1 MSRRLLIAG
10 NWKMNLDSRGAAALA
25 RSVRH
30 EVVQRKLDRDVLL
43 APPYPYLETVA
54 RVLEGTPIR
63 LAGQDLSRHES
74 GAFTGEVSAG
84 MLIDLGCHGVI
95 VGHSERREHGGDSD
109 DTVRAKLE
117 RAIRSGLDAIL
128 CVGESESV
136 RESGARESMAFVEGQ
151 LKAALANL
159 SEEECAGALTVA
171 YEPVWA
177 IGTGRTAST
186 SDAAAMH
193 AHLRAVVAN
202 RYSEQLASRLRILYG
217 GSVNADNAV
226 DILGASEIDG
236 VLVGGASLNM
246 ESFGTI
252 YRAGAA

>member
-10 NWKMNLDSRGAAALA
+10 NWKMNLDSRGATALA
-25 RSVRH
+25 RAVKH
-30 EVVQRKLDRDVLL
+30 EIVQRKLDRDVML
-43 APPYPYLETVA
+43 APPYPYLDTVA
-54 RVLEGTPIR
+54 RALEGTPIL

-84 MLIDLGCHGVI
+84 MLIDLGCHGTL
-95 VGHSERREHGGDSD
+95 VGHSERREHGGDTD

-117 RAIRSGLDAIL
+117 RAIRSGLSAVL

-136 RESGARESMAFVEGQ
+136 RETGAAASMAFVEGQ
-151 LKAALANL
+151 LAAALAGL
-159 SEEECAGALTVA
+159 TEEECAKALTIA

-177 IGTGRTAST
+177 IGTGKTAST

-193 AHLRAVVAN
+193 AHLRASVAN
-202 RYSEQLASRLRILYG
+202 LYSEALASRLRILYG
-217 GSVNADNAV
+217 GSVNAANAA

-236 VLVGGASLNM
+236 VLVGGASLKI